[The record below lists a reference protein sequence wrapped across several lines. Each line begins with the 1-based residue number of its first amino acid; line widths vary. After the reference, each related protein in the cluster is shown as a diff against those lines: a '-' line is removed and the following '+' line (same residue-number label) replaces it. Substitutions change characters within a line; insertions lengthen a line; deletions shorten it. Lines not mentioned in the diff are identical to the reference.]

1 MVVMEELLVRK
12 ATVLTEEVGV
22 RDTMLVMKVMCI
34 LLLPMVEMAERVVIV
49 MGE

>member
-1 MVVMEELLVRK
+1 MFRK
-12 ATVLTEEVGV
+12 ATVLREEVPV